1 MQPVVLTCSHG
12 SMFAYQQLL
21 TIHNTTDKLVL
32 LLATASK
39 CFANSKIIKSLFSFV
54 IVSVINFQDK
64 HNKHVHSLFFN
75 VLQ

>member
-1 MQPVVLTCSHG
+1 MLTWQHVRIP
-12 SMFAYQQLL
+12 
-21 TIHNTTDKLVL
+21 TVTNNTTDKLVL

-64 HNKHVHSLFFN
+64 HNKHVHSLFFFN